1 VKYGTCAP
9 TGRVEFRHFAFND
22 RIIAH
27 AQACSERQIG
37 APESAFFHGRRTI
50 RPFERTGLPVRL
62 TNTAGSTQRKGRNG
76 SDALPGLDRGSGREL
91 FGLCAGSP
99 DCVASGKSLALVERE
114 IRSAIRAHIE
124 ELEQNGSPIPAP
136 HSIAKYVDA

>member
-1 VKYGTCAP
+1 MRYLVLIEEAGGNY
-9 TGRVEFRHFAFND
+9 
-22 RIIAH
+22 
-27 AQACSERQIG
+27 
-37 APESAFFHGRRTI
+37 SAYV
-50 RPFERTGLPVRL
+50 PDL
-62 TNTAGSTQRKGRNG
+62 
-76 SDALPGLDRGSGREL
+76 
-91 FGLCAGSP
+91 P